1 MVLKGAIG
9 TVKNIDMISKY
20 IDVLSNI
27 AKNFPCL
34 YNLYMYLGSN
44 PLIVLTETV
53 WIVT

>member
-34 YNLYMYLGSN
+34 YMYLGSN
-44 PLIVLTETV
+44 PLIVLRQRLCG
-53 WIVT
+53 